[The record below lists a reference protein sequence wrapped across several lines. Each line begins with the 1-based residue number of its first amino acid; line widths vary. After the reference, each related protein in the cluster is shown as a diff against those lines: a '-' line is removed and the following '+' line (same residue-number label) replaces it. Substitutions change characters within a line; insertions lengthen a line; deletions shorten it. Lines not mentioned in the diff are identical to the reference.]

1 MTLFD
6 LVDRERRGLARLTS
20 TTVATGIVAVAAIA
34 IAGGVFWLGGAR
46 WLELPRVLPFA
57 LWGLVIG
64 LVVVGVRRG
73 RAAVQRGSRLSDV
86 ALAVEEER
94 SLRAGSLRGVLE
106 VAESGALGRLGAE
119 KMAERLKSLG
129 DPVLAP
135 RARKR
140 ALTRAVVGTAV
151 ATAGIFGVVS
161 GASAAPDG
169 WAALLHPLRAWS
181 GTLLDGV
188 SLDRVPKAVLRGE
201 RVTITVRAPGRRTV
215 EVAQR
220 RTGGAWLRSTHVVR
234 NGVST
239 VRLDPLDANL
249 VLYATDGRATSDT
262 ATIGVVERPFIGGVT
277 IHATFPA
284 YLDRREETIPLGEP
298 ARVPRGTVLDL
309 NGQSST
315 ELREVKVSRDGETV
329 KLTAIG
335 RHFSGRLVAS
345 TSGHYTWSA
354 VGAAG
359 PIIDVPSALDL
370 DVLPDSAPR
379 VEILSPGRDTT
390 AAATDTIALSILATD
405 DHGIGGVLV
414 RSWIVNARGETRGL
428 ATRPVAMPNESQWS
442 GETPL
447 SMSALVPGDALHV
460 VAVASDRS
468 PWKQLGESHELV
480 IRLPTLTEQRDAV
493 RAAADSAVS
502 KASATANAQKQLQ
515 QRTADAAK
523 ARTPQKTGQNAM
535 SYEAA
540 EQAKAL
546 AKEQRQLADRMQQMQ
561 QAARQLEQQL
571 KQTGALDSALQER
584 LREAQK
590 LMRDALTPELQ
601 EQLRK
606 LEQASNKLSQEDA
619 RKAMQDLSEQQ
630 KKLREQLEKSVEML
644 KRAAIEGQMQT
655 LKDEAKDMAKKQRD
669 LVDSLRKADT
679 EQERTEAQRQ
689 ARDLANQ
696 AKELSDDVKELQQRL
711 KNEKAESGAER
722 TAEANQKIQ
731 ESAEQM
737 EKAARE
743 QTGEKSQG
751 QQKEGGDQK
760 QGGEKQ
766 AGEKQGGE
774 KQAGEKQ
781 GGEKQ
786 GDKGQAQ
793 QGGQPSDKSQ
803 QQGGKQGQG
812 QGKGAEDAAR
822 QAADA
827 MEDAANELTKAREQQ
842 VSEWKKELTGE
853 LDRSIQEMLQLAR
866 EQDQLE
872 QQARKGAPAEDLRSQ
887 QSALQQGVEKAGQ
900 RLQEAGKKS
909 SHLSQRSMRMT
920 TDARRKV
927 EDATRQTQVAQTG
940 QQMASAMREASEA
953 LNQAAASLV
962 RDRERTQDSSSATGF
977 AEMLK
982 QLQQM
987 SQQQNAL
994 NSAVQDLI
1002 PRPGSQLD
1010 QQGQAQARQL
1020 AKQQREVAQQLDDA
1034 ADRDDSGRAEQMAK
1048 EARQIAQA
1056 LELAQL
1062 DPAVIERQQRLFRKM
1077 LDAGKLLE
1085 EDQREDTGKRE
1096 AKAWTGSDVF
1106 TPPNASASGKA
1117 ATRFQPPAWN
1127 ELRGLT
1133 PEERRLV
1140 LEYFKK
1146 INAERP

>member
-1 MTLFD
+1 MTLHD
-6 LVDRERRGLARLTS
+6 LVERDRRGLAHLTG
-20 TTVATGIVAVAAIA
+20 TTVMAAIVAAVAIA
-34 IAGGVFWLGGAR
+34 IAGGIFWLGGAR
-46 WLELPRVLPFA
+46 WLELPRVVPFA
-57 LWGLVIG
+57 FWILVIG
-64 LVVVGVRRG
+64 VVTLGYRKG
-73 RAAVQRGSRLSDV
+73 RTIVQQGSRLSDV

-94 SLRAGSLRGVLE
+94 ALRTGSLRGILE
-106 VAESGALGRLGAE
+106 VAHSGALGRLGAE
-119 KMAERLKSLG
+119 KMAERLSSLG
-129 DPVLAP
+129 APVLAP

-151 ATAGIFGVVS
+151 ATVGVFGVVS

-169 WAALLHPLRAWS
+169 WAALLHPVRAWN

-188 SLDRVPKAVLRGE
+188 SLDGVPTSVLRGE
-201 RVTITVRAPGRRTV
+201 RATLTVRAPGRRTV
-215 EVAQR
+215 ELAQR
-220 RTGGAWLRSTHVVR
+220 RTGGPWLRSTLVVR

-239 VRLDPLDANL
+239 VRLDPLDANV

-262 ATIGVVERPFIGGVT
+262 VTIGVVERPFIGGVT
-277 IHATFPA
+277 IHASFPA
-284 YLDRREETIPLGEP
+284 YLDRRDETIPLGEP
-298 ARVPRGTVLDL
+298 ARVPRGTMLQLD
-309 NGQSST
+309 GQSST
-315 ELREVKVSRDGETV
+315 ELREITLAREGEAV
-329 KLTAIG
+329 RLVASG
-335 RHFSGRLVAS
+335 RRFSGRLVAS
-345 TSGHYTWSA
+345 TSGRYAWSA

-359 PIIDVPSALDL
+359 PIADVPTAIELE
-370 DVLPDSAPR
+370 VLPDSAPR
-379 VEILSPGRDTT
+379 VEILAPGRDTT
-390 AAATDTIALSILATD
+390 ATAADTLNLSILATD

-414 RSWIVNARGETRGL
+414 RSWIVTARGETRG
-428 ATRPVAMPNESQWS
+428 AVTRPIAAPGEAQWS
-442 GETPL
+442 GETPV
-447 SMSALVPGDALHV
+447 SMSGLTPGDAMHL
-460 VAVASDRS
+460 VAVAADRS
-468 PWKQLGESHELV
+468 PWKQLGESRELV
-480 IRLPTLTEQRDAV
+480 IRLPSLSEQRDAV

-502 KASATANAQKQLQ
+502 NATATANAQKQLQ

-523 ARTPQKTGQNAM
+523 ARQPQKAGQNTM

-540 EQAKAL
+540 EQAKQF

-561 QAARQLEQQL
+561 KAARQLEQQL

-590 LMRDALTPELQ
+590 LLRDALTPELQ

-679 EQERTEAQRQ
+679 DQERSEAQRQ
-689 ARDLANQ
+689 AKDLANK
-696 AKELSDDVKELQQRL
+696 AKELSDDVRELQQRL

-737 EKAARE
+737 EQAARA
-743 QTGEKSQG
+743 QAGEKSQV
-751 QQKEGGDQK
+751 QKDAGEQK

-766 AGEKQGGE
+766 AGE

-786 GDKGQAQ
+786 GGEKQGQQGQAQ
-793 QGGQPSDKSQ
+793 KGGQPSEKSQ
-803 QQGGKQGQG
+803 QQGGKEGQG
-812 QGKGAEDAAR
+812 QGKSAEDAAR

-827 MEDAANELTKAREQQ
+827 MEEAASQLTKAREQQ

-872 QQARKGAPAEDLRSQ
+872 QQARKGAAAEELRSQ

-900 RLQEAGKKS
+900 RLQDAGKKS
-909 SHLSQRSMRMT
+909 SLLSQRSMRMT

-927 EDATRQTQVAQTG
+927 EDATRQTQAAQTG

-962 RDRERTQDSSSATGF
+962 RDRERTQDANSATGF

-987 SQQQNAL
+987 SQQQSTL

-1020 AKQQREVAQQLDDA
+1020 AKQQRDVASQLDDA
-1034 ADRDDSGRAEQMAK
+1034 ADRDDSGKAEQMAK

-1056 LELAQL
+1056 LELSQL
-1062 DPAVIERQQRLFRKM
+1062 DPAVLERQQRLFRKM

-1106 TPPNASASGKA
+1106 TPPNAAASGRA
-1117 ATRFQPPAWN
+1117 AIRFQPPAWN

>member
-1 MTLFD
+1 MTLLD
-6 LVDRERRGLARLTS
+6 LVERERRGLARLTS
-20 TTVATGIVAVAAIA
+20 TMVATAIVAAIA
-34 IAGGVFWLGGAR
+34 IAVAVGVYWLGGAR
-46 WLELPRVLPFA
+46 WLALPRILPFLFWA
-57 LWGLVIG
+57 LVIG
-64 LVVVGVRRG
+64 LGVLGLRRG
-73 RAAVQRGSRLSDV
+73 RTLVRRGSRLSDV
-86 ALAVEEER
+86 ALAVEQER
-94 SLRAGSLRGVLE
+94 SLRTGSLRGTLE
-106 VAESGALGRLGAE
+106 VAQSGALGRLGAE
-119 KMAERLKSLG
+119 KMAERLKALG
-129 DPVLAP
+129 APVLAP
-135 RARKR
+135 LARKR
-140 ALTRAVVGTAV
+140 ALTRAV
-151 ATAGIFGVVS
+151 AGSVIAAIGVFGVVS
-161 GASAAPDG
+161 SASAAPDG
-169 WAALLHPLRAWS
+169 WAALLHPMRAWK

-188 SLDRVPKAVLRGE
+188 SLGPVPKAVLRGE
-201 RVTITVRAPGRRTV
+201 RVTLTVRAPGRRTV
-215 EVAQR
+215 DVAQR

-234 NGVST
+234 DGIST
-239 VRLDPLDANL
+239 VRLDPVDANL
-249 VLYATDGRATSDT
+249 VVYATDGRATSDT
-262 ATIGVVERPFIGGVT
+262 ATISVVERPFIGGVT
-277 IHATFPA
+277 IHASFPA
-284 YLDRREETIPLGEP
+284 YLDRRDETIPLGEP

-309 NGQSST
+309 EGQSST
-315 ELREVKVSRDGETV
+315 ELKAVTLSRDGDAV
-329 KLTAIG
+329 KLTTSG
-335 RHFSGRLVAS
+335 RHFNGRVIAS
-345 TSGHYTWSA
+345 SSGHYTWSA
-354 VGAAG
+354 IGAAG
-359 PIIDVPSALDL
+359 PIADVPQALDL
-370 DVLPDSAPR
+370 DVQPDSAPK

-390 AAATDTIALSILATD
+390 AAASDTLTLSILATD
-405 DHGIGGVLV
+405 DHGVGGVLV
-414 RSWIVNARGETRGL
+414 RSWIVSGRGETR
-428 ATRPVAMPNESQWS
+428 AQVTRPIAAPSELQWS
-442 GETPL
+442 GDTPL
-447 SMSALVPGDALHV
+447 PINGLTPGDALHV

-468 PWKQLGESHELV
+468 PWKQQGESRELV
-480 IRLPTLTEQRDAV
+480 VRLPTLTEQRDAV
-493 RAAADSAVS
+493 RAAADSAVA
-502 KASATANAQKQLQ
+502 KASAMANAQKQLQ
-515 QRTADAAK
+515 QRTAEAAK
-523 ARTPQKTGQNAM
+523 ARQTQKNNAM
-535 SYEAA
+535 SFESA
-540 EQAKAL
+540 EQAKNL
-546 AKEQRQLADRMQQMQ
+546 AKEQRQLVDRMQQMQ

-590 LMRDALTPELQ
+590 LLRDALTPELQ

-606 LEQASNKLSQEDA
+606 LEQASNKLSQDDA

-655 LKDEAKDMAKKQRD
+655 LKDEAKDMAKKQRE
-669 LVDSLRKADT
+669 LVDSMRKADT
-679 EQERTEAQRQ
+679 DQERSDAQRQ
-689 ARDLANQ
+689 AKDLADK
-696 AKELSDDVKELQQRL
+696 AKELSNDVKELQQRL
-711 KNEKAESGAER
+711 KREQAEGGAER

-731 ESAEQM
+731 ESAQQM

-743 QTGEKSQG
+743 QAGEKNQG
-751 QQKEGGDQK
+751 QQGEQKQGDSKQGDPK

-766 AGEKQGGE
+766 PGD
-774 KQAGEKQ
+774 KQ

-786 GDKGQAQ
+786 GKDGQAQ

-822 QAADA
+822 QAAEA
-827 MEDAANELTKAREQQ
+827 MEEAADQLTKAREQQ

-853 LDRSIQEMLQLAR
+853 LDQSIQEMLQLAR

-872 QQARKGAPAEDLRSQ
+872 QQARKGAPADELRSQ

-900 RLQEAGKKS
+900 RLQDAGKKS
-909 SHLSQRSMRMT
+909 SLLSQRSMRMT

-927 EDATRQTQVAQTG
+927 EDATRQTQSAQTG
-940 QQMASAMREASEA
+940 PQMASAMREASEA

-962 RDRERTQDSSSATGF
+962 RDRERTQESNSATGF

-994 NSAVQDLI
+994 NSAVQDLF
-1002 PRPGSQLD
+1002 PKPGSQLD
-1010 QQGQAQARQL
+1010 QQGQAEARQL

-1056 LELAQL
+1056 LELAQV

-1077 LDAGKLLE
+1077 LDAGKLME